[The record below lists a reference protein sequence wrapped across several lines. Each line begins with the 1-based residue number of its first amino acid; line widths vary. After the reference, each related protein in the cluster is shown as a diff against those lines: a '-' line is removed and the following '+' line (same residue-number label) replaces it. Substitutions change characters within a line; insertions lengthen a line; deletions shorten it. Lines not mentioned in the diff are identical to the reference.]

1 MTEQHGPETRPREA
15 GELILSVSPVGR
27 GREPVRLPVRINS
40 LSATGALLESQE
52 AQASPLLLA
61 LAGRDAR
68 ILIPPDSPAPL
79 REITGRLAWV
89 RPVRRKNGGMMM
101 AFELQ
106 EPDLEVRRVLEDHMA
121 SFPRDLKE
129 LWDAWDEVHRSR
141 PAQMAEQAAY
151 LVGVGAV
158 AAGTTLYLA
167 GPETLKLYGSVM
179 ALYGCLMMAA
189 KSIWSLWRARAA
201 SRP

>member
-1 MTEQHGPETRPREA
+1 MSEERGPKSSRGT
-15 GELILSVSPVGR
+15 GDLILSVTPRGR
-27 GREPVRLPVRINS
+27 GREPLQLPVRINS
-40 LSATGALLESQE
+40 LSATGALLEVPDNDAPSALFSLGGRE
-52 AQASPLLLA
+52 AVLTVPADSSPLRDIP
-61 LAGRDAR
+61 GRISWTR
-68 ILIPPDSPAPL
+68 PAAQGF
-79 REITGRLAWV
+79 IV
-89 RPVRRKNGGMMM
+89 
-101 AFELQ
+101 AFELK
-106 EPDLEVRRVLEDHMA
+106 EPDLEVRRVLEEHMG

-141 PAQMAEQAAY
+141 PAQVAEQAAY

-167 GPETLKLYGSVM
+167 GPDTLKLYGCIM

-189 KSIWSLWRARAA
+189 KSIWSLWRSRAA